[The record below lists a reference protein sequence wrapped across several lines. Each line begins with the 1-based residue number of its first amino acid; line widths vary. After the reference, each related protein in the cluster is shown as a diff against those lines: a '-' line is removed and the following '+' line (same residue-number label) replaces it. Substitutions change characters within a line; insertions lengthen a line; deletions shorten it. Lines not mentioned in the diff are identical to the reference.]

1 MQVAQT
7 TQHQPLEV
15 ADLYTIDGLVAQN
28 PEALSVP
35 MLRWQL
41 RHRQETGLASCCVRG
56 GKHILIS
63 KSRYERWLASQ
74 AGS

>member
-1 MQVAQT
+1 MQAKQT
-7 TQHQPLEV
+7 QNNHPLEV

-28 PEALSVP
+28 PNVLTKA

-56 GKHILIS
+56 GKNILIS
-63 KSRYERWLASQ
+63 KTRYESWLSSQ
-74 AGS
+74 AGI

>member
-1 MQVAQT
+1 MQANQ
-7 TQHQPLEV
+7 TQHNHPLEV

-28 PEALSVP
+28 PNVLTKA

-41 RHRQETGLASCCVRG
+41 RHRQETGLSSCCVRG

-63 KSRYERWLASQ
+63 KSRYESWLSSQ
-74 AGS
+74 TGV

>member
-1 MQVAQT
+1 MQENKTKQN
-7 TQHQPLEV
+7 HPLEV

-28 PEALSVP
+28 PAALSVP

-41 RHRQETGLASCCVRG
+41 RHRQETGLSSCCVRG

-63 KSRYERWLASQ
+63 KSRYESWLASQ
-74 AGS
+74 AGI

>member
-1 MQVAQT
+1 MQTNQT
-7 TQHQPLEV
+7 KQNQPVEV

-28 PEALSVP
+28 PNVLTKA

-56 GKHILIS
+56 GKNILIS
-63 KSRYERWLASQ
+63 KSRYESWLSSQ
-74 AGS
+74 TGV